1 MPDEVVRDRLSEVR
15 DWFASQ
21 GFAPFP
27 FQEEVWSAYAAG
39 ESGLVHA
46 PTGMGKTYAAALGPI
61 VLGPR
66 GTPEAAPPL
75 SLLWITPRRAL
86 ASDTG
91 VALARAAQAL
101 NPHWTVG
108 VRTGDTPSAA
118 RARQLL

>member
-1 MPDEVVRDRLSEVR
+1 MLDLPARIDRWDAAR
-15 DWFASQ
+15 AWFAAQ

-27 FQEEVWSAYAAG
+27 FQEEVWSACAAG

-66 GTPEAAPPL
+66 GSVDASPPL
-75 SLLWITPRRAL
+75 SLLWITPLRAL

-91 VALARAAQAL
+91 VALTRAAQAL
-101 NPHWTVG
+101 NPHWTIG
-108 VRTGDTPSAA
+108 VRTGDTTS
-118 RARQLL
+118 